1 MILLDTHALLWLAS
15 NDPKLGD
22 EARKVIERSDLY
34 LSTISIWEIGM
45 LCTKD
50 RIALTISLS
59 DWVDRVAQQVAFV
72 PVDQQIALQ
81 AGTFDT
87 ALHGDAA
94 DRLIIATARIKDMPL
109 ITADRAIL
117 EYAAAGHVRA
127 IDARV

>member
-1 MILLDTHALLWLAS
+1 MILLDTHTLLWLAEG
-15 NDPKLGD
+15 DAKLGD
-22 EARKVIERSDLY
+22 EARKVIERSELY

-45 LCTKD
+45 LCTKG

-59 DWVDRVAQQVAFV
+59 DWIDHVSQQVTFV
-72 PVDQQIALQ
+72 PVDGQIALQ

-87 ALHGDAA
+87 ALHGDPA
-94 DRLIIATARIKDMPL
+94 DRLILATARVREMPV

-117 EYAAAGHVRA
+117 DYAAAGHVRA